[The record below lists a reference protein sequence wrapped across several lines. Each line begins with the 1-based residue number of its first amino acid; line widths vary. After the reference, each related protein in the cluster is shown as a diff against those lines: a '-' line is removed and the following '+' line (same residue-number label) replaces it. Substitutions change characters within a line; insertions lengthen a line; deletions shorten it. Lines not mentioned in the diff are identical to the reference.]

1 MRGRVSSQRGF
12 GASCPL
18 DCPTSKPL
26 IQRDIGSGKA
36 VAAVLVESARGNM
49 RRILLSVVVVVVIFA
64 AAIQAVPYGRNHAN
78 PSARTEPRWDS
89 ERTRALTV
97 RACFDCNSNQT
108 VWPWY
113 SNLAPVSWLTQRDVD
128 EGRKALNFS
137 EWDRRQDEARES
149 AKTVRKGEMPPWFY
163 AAIQP
168 HARLTAAEQ
177 DALVRGLEAT
187 LGVEGRAGREGG
199 KSKKRED

>member
-1 MRGRVSSQRGF
+1 
-12 GASCPL
+12 
-18 DCPTSKPL
+18 
-26 IQRDIGSGKA
+26 
-36 VAAVLVESARGNM
+36 M
-49 RRILLSVVVVVVIFA
+49 RRILLGVVVVVLILAV
-64 AAIQAVPYGRNHAN
+64 AIQAVPYGRNHTN
-78 PSARTEPRWDS
+78 PSARAEPRWDS
-89 ERTRALTV
+89 ERTRALAV
-97 RACFDCNSNQT
+97 RACFDCHSNQT

-113 SNLAPVSWLTQRDVD
+113 SNLAPVSWLIQRDVD

-168 HARLTAAEQ
+168 DARLTAAEQ

-187 LGVEGRAGREGG
+187 LGVERHASPEGG
-199 KSKKRED
+199 KRRRGRIER